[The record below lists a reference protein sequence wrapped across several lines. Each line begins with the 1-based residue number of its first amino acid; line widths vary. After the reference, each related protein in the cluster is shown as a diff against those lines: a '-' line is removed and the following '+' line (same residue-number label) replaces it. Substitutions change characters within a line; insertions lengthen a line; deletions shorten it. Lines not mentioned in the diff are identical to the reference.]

1 MIKKFV
7 SYLATGIFISSCA
20 TPKAIDI
27 MQANDEVMTCNEL
40 RLAFEKADLNEDE
53 AHASKGVTICKRRK
67 TDIPRFK
74 GPRISMAINFGKKG
88 MPNTNIRKSERITP
102 V

>member
-1 MIKKFV
+1 MIRR
-7 SYLATGIFISSCA
+7 YR
-20 TPKAIDI
+20 
-27 MQANDEVMTCNEL
+27 N
-40 RLAFEKADLNEDE
+40 
-53 AHASKGVTICKRRK
+53 ASKGVTICKRRK

-88 MPNTNIRKSERITP
+88 MPNTNRRKSERITP

>member
-1 MIKKFV
+1 MTDYYGLLVV
-7 SYLATGIFISSCA
+7 SDVVGQVLLSH
-20 TPKAIDI
+20 
-27 MQANDEVMTCNEL
+27 ME
-40 RLAFEKADLNEDE
+40 
-53 AHASKGVTICKRRK
+53 GVTICKRRK

-74 GPRISMAINFGKKG
+74 GARISMAINFGKKG